1 MRDKC
6 DPPIFL
12 NGVSVEICSKNVKE
26 YIPWFD
32 KVCDSEYNAQDNAE
46 ATNHD
51 IGNSQ
56 ERVLA
61 AHDSPC

>member
-1 MRDKC
+1 MV
-6 DPPIFL
+6 L
-12 NGVSVEICSKNVKE
+12 VEICSKNVKE

-46 ATNHD
+46 ATNYD

-61 AHDSPC
+61 THDSPC